1 MIPVTLVLALVFAV
15 AAAMS
20 HSFILLSAIFATA
33 SVVCFASLFKKGK
46 VAIPLLFVIFFIIP
60 VSVFRASSDWI
71 FQWFPFNGSFVS
83 GWFEN
88 ETVLPATKQISGV
101 EKLVVKLRGGTIL
114 EFNEENAN
122 EIRVPSEVE
131 VNRFGNTIEITG
143 ALPPRTVATIEIG
156 AIDEVEIDGSGVV
169 IRGTAKL
176 KDSLVVDGS
185 GVVSDADL
193 NTQIIRIDGSGVVMK
208 GDINCDFFQLNG
220 SGAVIKTRIT
230 AERAEIDSSGAVLD
244 LRVLYCPS
252 LSVSGSGIKISVEY
266 LEEWEG
272 IWSLKIDGVA
282 ASISIDVPEGLR
294 DNLDLDLRGVKTA
307 IDWR

>member
-1 MIPVTLVLALVFAV
+1 MIPVTLILAMIFAV
-15 AAAMS
+15 AAALS
-20 HSFILLSAIFATA
+20 HSFILLAAVFATA
-33 SVVCFASLFKKGK
+33 SVVCFAMLFKKGK

-60 VSVFRASSDWI
+60 FSVFRASSDRI
-71 FQWFPFNGSFVS
+71 SQWFPFTRNFVS

-88 ETVLPATKQISGV
+88 ETVLPANEQITDV
-101 EKLVVKLRGGTIL
+101 EKLIVKIRGGTIL

-131 VNRFGNTIEITG
+131 VNRFGTTVEITG
-143 ALPPRTVATIEIG
+143 VLPPHTAARIEIG

-169 IRGTAKL
+169 IKGTAKL
-176 KDSLVVDGS
+176 KNSLVVDGS

-193 NTQIIRIDGSGVVMK
+193 SAQLIRIDGSGVVMK
-208 GDINCDFFQLNG
+208 GDINCDLFKLDG

-230 AERAEIDSSGAVLD
+230 AESAEIDSSGAVLD
-244 LRVLYCPS
+244 LSVLYCPS

-266 LEEWEG
+266 LEEWKG

-282 ASISIDVPEGLR
+282 ASVSIDVPEGLR
-294 DNLDLDLRGVKTA
+294 DNLDLDLRGVKTT